1 MTSPGGAPA
10 PGRYR
15 FDDIV
20 VDQAAHT
27 LLRAGEPQ
35 AIEPKAFA
43 VLLALLRHPGELVA
57 RDDLLDEVWGHR
69 HVTPGVLT
77 RAIAQLRA
85 ALGDE
90 PQKPRYIATQHAV
103 GYRFIGAMEAESG
116 ASQNATVQSAGSMIG
131 TNIAPA
137 ETPSAA
143 GATEDAGPARTIAL
157 PGRGRSWGWLA
168 AAAILAVGLAVAL
181 WQIERRV
188 MPPRPAAS
196 IAVLPFTS
204 LSDDRGDLYF
214 AEGLAVEIHD
224 ALAGVPGLT
233 VAGRMSA
240 DQARGR
246 DFKEIGQSL
255 GVATV
260 LDASV
265 RRQGPQLRINARLS
279 DAATGYTL
287 WSRSYD
293 RQLADV
299 FRIQTEIAGEVAGS
313 LTRLLPESRQALVQR
328 LAPTKNVAAFDAYLR
343 GLQQLLD
350 GSGGDP
356 KRAAGFFNRALAAD
370 RGFAR
375 AQAGICR
382 SEVAIFETRRDAGA
396 YARAQQAC
404 GQAEKLGPGL
414 SEVSLAQAELHYARG
429 DIVKAV
435 EYYAKAER
443 DPARRP
449 AVYVGLAMVHGDGGR
464 RQRSLDYFA
473 QAQALRPGDK
483 TIHALS
489 GYYSYLAG
497 DMKAAIASYRKAIGL
512 VPHDAELWNMLG
524 MMHMVAG
531 DNAESAR
538 ALRTSIALEPN
549 YAALSNLGELEFQ
562 AGNYAASAA
571 LSRRAI
577 ALEPDDFLPWGNLG
591 DALRADPK
599 TRPQCRE
606 AYREAA
612 ERTARYL
619 RIKPDDAK
627 AMAALGWY
635 RSNLGETSSVRE
647 LISRSDALGSE
658 PAEVALFN
666 AQTLVVLGEIE
677 QARLRIAAGRAA
689 GLPNARI
696 ASNPVLRSA
705 GLYRMETEA
714 ARANSLAPKKREGR
728 STGD

>member
-27 LLRAGEPQ
+27 LLRAGAPQ

-85 ALGDE
+85 ALGDD
-90 PQKPRYIATQHAV
+90 PQKPRYIATRHAV
-103 GYRFIGAMEAESG
+103 GYRFIGVMETESG
-116 ASQNATVQSAGSMIG
+116 TASQSAAVQAATSR
-131 TNIAPA
+131 NIAPT
-137 ETPSAA
+137 EMPSPTV
-143 GATEDAGPARTIAL
+143 GAIRDVDPASTFGIGF
-157 PGRGRSWGWLA
+157 PGGGRSWHWLA
-168 AAAILAVGLAVAL
+168 AAAILVVGLVAAL
-181 WQIERRV
+181 WLIEHRTTS
-188 MPPRPAAS
+188 PRPPAS

-204 LSDDRGDLYF
+204 LSDDRGDRYF

-240 DQARGR
+240 DEVRGR
-246 DFKEIGQSL
+246 NFKEIGRSL

-265 RRQGPQLRINARLS
+265 RRQGTQLRINARLS

-293 RQLADV
+293 RRLADV
-299 FRIQTEIAGEVAGS
+299 FRIQSEIAGEVAGS
-313 LTRLLPESRQALVQR
+313 LTRLLPGTRQALAKR

-350 GSGGDP
+350 GSDGDP
-356 KRAAGFFNRALAAD
+356 ERAAGFFNRALTAD

-429 DIVKAV
+429 EVAKAV

-449 AVYVGLAMVHGDGGR
+449 AVYVGLAMVHGDQGR
-464 RQRSLDYFA
+464 RQRSLEYFA
-473 QAQALRPGDK
+473 RARALRPGDE

-497 DMKAAIASYRKAIGL
+497 DMEAAIASYRKAIGL
-512 VPHDAELWNMLG
+512 APRDAELWNMLG

-538 ALRTSIALEPN
+538 ALRASIALEPN

-562 AGNYAASAA
+562 AGDYGAAAA

-591 DALRADPK
+591 DALRADPR
-599 TRPQCRE
+599 TRPQCRD

-612 ERTARYL
+612 VRAARYL
-619 RIKPDDAK
+619 GIKPDDAK
-627 AMAALGWY
+627 ALAALGWY

-647 LISRSDALGSE
+647 LISRSEALGSE

-666 AQTLVVLGEIE
+666 AQTLVALGEIE
-677 QARLRIAAGRAA
+677 QARLRVAAGLAA
-689 GLPNARI
+689 GLPPARI

-705 GLYRMETEA
+705 GLSRMATESA
-714 ARANSLAPKKREGR
+714 SRKPTRPED
-728 STGD
+728 T